1 MHAERALGVSRSG
14 PGCSK
19 SRNGYERSFYGIYG
33 FVRKS
38 ATPQKLTVY
47 HGLSWFIIIF
57 PIEMQYPFGA
67 IHHSQAHPYVPGILT
82 ARFLTNS
89 SVDVWLAARDEQK
102 TFDSQRSVGGGWRGP
117 GLFVTYTWNAH
128 GCYENKT
135 VIRKFGCFQFVFE
148 TRSFEAVSDGPKWL
162 SSQHRSQAAS
172 RIHCVFGS
180 LSFVHPHCLS
190 YPLFIGV
197 PQ

>member
-19 SRNGYERSFYGIYG
+19 SRNGYERSFHGTYG
-33 FVRKS
+33 FVRTS
-38 ATPQKLTVY
+38 DTPQKLTVY
-47 HGLSWFIIIF
+47 HGLSWFIMIF
-57 PIEMQYPFGA
+57 PIEIQYPWLSTTGA
-67 IHHSQAHPYVPGILT
+67 PICAGNSH
-82 ARFLTNS
+82 RFLTNS

-102 TFDSQRSVGGGWRGP
+102 TFDSQRGP
-117 GLFVTYTWNAH
+117 GLLRRLGTPMVAMRIRQSS
-128 GCYENKT
+128 G
-135 VIRKFGCFQFVFE
+135 IRKFGCFQIVFE

>member
-19 SRNGYERSFYGIYG
+19 SRNGYERSFHGIYG

-47 HGLSWFIIIF
+47 HGLSWFIMIF
-57 PIEMQYPFGA
+57 PIEIQYPWLSTTGA
-67 IHHSQAHPYVPGILT
+67 PICAGNSH
-82 ARFLTNS
+82 RFLTNS

-102 TFDSQRSVGGGWRGP
+102 TFDSQRSVGGAWRGP

-128 GCYENKT
+128 GCYEKKT
-135 VIRKFGCFQFVFE
+135 VIR
-148 TRSFEAVSDGPKWL
+148 DPKIRLL
-162 SSQHRSQAAS
+162 SNG
-172 RIHCVFGS
+172 F
-180 LSFVHPHCLS
+180 
-190 YPLFIGV
+190 
-197 PQ
+197 

>member
-1 MHAERALGVSRSG
+1 M
-14 PGCSK
+14 
-19 SRNGYERSFYGIYG
+19 
-33 FVRKS
+33 
-38 ATPQKLTVY
+38 VY
-47 HGLSWFIIIF
+47 HGLSWFIMVYHGLSWFSLLKYSIHLGLSTT
-57 PIEMQYPFGA
+57 GA
-67 IHHSQAHPYVPGILT
+67 YVPGII

-102 TFDSQRSVGGGWRGP
+102 TFDSQRGP
-117 GLFVTYTWNAH
+117 GLLRRLGTPMVAMRIRRSS
-128 GCYENKT
+128 G
-135 VIRKFGCFQFVFE
+135 IRKFGCFQIVFE

-197 PQ
+197 PQWANGIYLPHWPGGI